1 VSELKICLFGGA
13 QVGWGD
19 GRQLVRLS
27 RPSQVLL
34 GFLVIHR
41 HRTHQ
46 REVLASILW
55 EEVDEARARHRINT
69 ALWRL
74 RRALAAPD
82 AKADECIVSEP
93 GGSVGFDPRAC
104 RWLDVATFEDT
115 IAQVTRAAPG
125 VPGEPEVAALERA
138 LDLYAGDLLPGCYDE
153 WVMPERRRLETLF
166 VGALEWLMR
175 DHERRGRIESGIGA
189 GLRLL
194 RHDPLREDVH
204 RYVMRLYASAGQRQ
218 LAIRQYDYCRDLL
231 ATELDISPMPETEAL
246 HRQILGTNGGAVAP
260 LGLPDDHLRLL
271 ALLQAVSDQLDQAR
285 RGLDEARS
293 LFTQSGSPG
302 AAPSEPGQPPA
313 GVDGA
318 PGRP

>member
-1 VSELKICLFGGA
+1 VSELRICLFGGA
-13 QVGWGD
+13 QVSWGD

-34 GFLVIHR
+34 GFLVVNR

-55 EEVDEARARHRINT
+55 DEVDEARARHRINT

-82 AKADECIVSEP
+82 APRDACIVSEP
-93 GGSVGFDPRAC
+93 GGGVGFNEHAC
-104 RWLDVATFEDT
+104 RLLDVAMFEDT
-115 IAQVTRAAPG
+115 IAKVTRAAPG
-125 VPGEPEVAALERA
+125 AADQAAVAAVQRA

-175 DHERRGRIESGIGA
+175 DQERRGLLESGIGA

-194 RHDPLREDVH
+194 RQDPLREDVH

-231 ATELDISPMPETEAL
+231 ASELDISPMPETEAL
-246 HRQILGTNGGAVAP
+246 HQQILRANGGATAALDV
-260 LGLPDDHLRLL
+260 PDDQGRLM
-271 ALLQAVSDQLDQAR
+271 AILQAVTDQLDQAR
-285 RGLDEARS
+285 RRLDEARS
-293 LFTQSGSPG
+293 LIVRTGKADEIAD
-302 AAPSEPGQPPA
+302 AAQA
-313 GVDGA
+313 R
-318 PGRP
+318 PGRR

>member
-1 VSELKICLFGGA
+1 VSELRICLFGGA
-13 QVGWGD
+13 QVSWGE

-34 GFLVIHR
+34 GFLVVNR

-55 EEVDEARARHRINT
+55 DEVDECRARNRINT

-82 AKADECIVSEP
+82 PDGHECIVSEP
-93 GGSVGFDPRAC
+93 GGGVGFSPQAC
-104 RWLDVATFEDT
+104 DWLDVATFEET
-115 IAQVTRAAPG
+115 IAQVTRAVPG
-125 VPGEPEVAALERA
+125 VADSIEVAALERA

-153 WVMPERRRLETLF
+153 WILPERRRLETLF
-166 VGALEWLMR
+166 IDALEWLMH
-175 DHERRGRIESGIGA
+175 DHERRGMLESGIGA

-204 RYVMRLYASAGQRQ
+204 RDVMRLYASAGQRQ

-231 ATELDISPMPETEAL
+231 ASELDISPMPETEAL
-246 HRQILGTNGGAVAP
+246 HQHIMRAGGGAATP
-260 LGLPDDHLRLL
+260 PDLSTDQARLM
-271 ALLQAVSDQLDQAR
+271 ALLQAVTEELDQAQR
-285 RGLDEARS
+285 RLDEVRSLIARS
-293 LFTQSGSPG
+293 C
-302 AAPSEPGQPPA
+302 AAT
-313 GVDGA
+313 
-318 PGRP
+318 GRR

>member
-1 VSELKICLFGGA
+1 MSELRICLFGGA
-13 QVGWGD
+13 QVSWGD
-19 GRQLVRLS
+19 GRQMVRLS

-34 GFLVIHR
+34 GFLVVHR
-41 HRTHQ
+41 QRTHQ

-55 EEVDEARARHRINT
+55 DEVDDGRARHRINT

-82 AKADECIVSEP
+82 AEGDECIVSEP
-93 GGSVGFDPRAC
+93 GGGVGFNPHAC
-104 RWLDVATFEDT
+104 RLLDVATFEDT
-115 IAQVTRAAPG
+115 IARVTRAAPG
-125 VPGEPEVAALERA
+125 ATEPAEAEALERA

-153 WVMPERRRLETLF
+153 WVMPERRRFEALF

-175 DHERRGRIESGIGA
+175 DHERRGRFEPGIGA

-194 RHDPLREDVH
+194 RQDPLREDVH

-231 ATELDISPMPETEAL
+231 ASELDISPMPETESL
-246 HRQILGTNGGAVAP
+246 HQQILGASGSGAVA
-260 LGLPDDHLRLL
+260 LDLPDDGGRLL
-271 ALLQAVSDQLDQAR
+271 ALLQSVTEQLDQAR

-293 LFTQSGSPG
+293 MIARS
-302 AAPSEPGQPPA
+302 APH
-313 GVDGA
+313 
-318 PGRP
+318 GRANGTARR

>member
-1 VSELKICLFGGA
+1 VSELRICLFGGA
-13 QVGWGD
+13 QVSWGD

-34 GFLVIHR
+34 GFLVVNR

-55 EEVDEARARHRINT
+55 DEVDDARARHRINT

-82 AKADECIVSEP
+82 AQRDECIVSEP
-93 GGSVGFDPRAC
+93 GGGVGFNEHAC
-104 RWLDVATFEDT
+104 HLLDIALFEDT
-115 IAQVTRAAPG
+115 IAKVTRQAPG
-125 VPGEPEVAALERA
+125 AADKADVAAVQRA

-175 DHERRGRIESGIGA
+175 DQERRGLLESGIGA

-194 RHDPLREDVH
+194 RQDPLREDVH
-204 RYVMRLYASAGQRQ
+204 RCVMRLYASAGQRQ

-231 ATELDISPMPETEAL
+231 ASELDISPMPETEAL
-246 HRQILGTNGGAVAP
+246 HQQILRSNGGAAAP
-260 LGLPDDHLRLL
+260 RDVPGDQGRLM
-271 ALLQAVSDQLDQAR
+271 AILQSVTDQLEQAR
-285 RGLDEARS
+285 RRLDEARS
-293 LFTQSGSPG
+293 LIARSKAGDS
-302 AAPSEPGQPPA
+302 SEA
-313 GVDGA
+313 SRTRSA
-318 PGRP
+318 RR

>member
-1 VSELKICLFGGA
+1 VSELRICLFGGA
-13 QVGWGD
+13 QVSWGE

-34 GFLVIHR
+34 GFLVINR

-55 EEVDEARARHRINT
+55 DEVDDARARHRINT

-82 AKADECIVSEP
+82 HKGDECIVSEP
-93 GGSVGFDPRAC
+93 GGGVGFNPHAC
-104 RWLDVATFEDT
+104 RCLDVATFEDT
-115 IAQVTRAAPG
+115 IAKVTRAAPG
-125 VPGEPEVAALERA
+125 AADQAEVAALEHA

-175 DHERRGRIESGIGA
+175 DHERRGRLEHGIGA

-194 RHDPLREDVH
+194 RQDPLREDVH

-246 HRQILGTNGGAVAP
+246 HQQVLRASGGPVAP
-260 LGLPDDHLRLL
+260 PGLPDGHGRLL
-271 ALLQAVSDQLDQAR
+271 ALLQAVSDQLDQAQ
-285 RGLDEARS
+285 RGLDEARA
-293 LFTQSGSPG
+293 LFTRSRSTG
-302 AAPSEPGQPPA
+302 PS
-313 GVDGA
+313 DK
-318 PGRP
+318 PGRR

>member
-13 QVGWGD
+13 QVSWGD
-19 GRQLVRLS
+19 NRQLVRLS

-55 EEVDEARARHRINT
+55 DEVDDARARHRINT

-74 RRALAAPD
+74 RRALAAPGPRD
-82 AKADECIVSEP
+82 DGCIVREP
-93 GGSVGFDPRAC
+93 GGGVGFNPRAC
-104 RWLDVATFEDT
+104 GCVDVATFEDT
-115 IAQVTRAAPG
+115 VAEVTRAAPG
-125 VPGEPEVAALERA
+125 ASEGADVAALERA

-153 WVMPERRRLETLF
+153 WVLPERRRLETLF

-175 DHERRGRIESGIGA
+175 DHERRGMIESGIGA

-194 RHDPLREDVH
+194 RQDPLREDVH
-204 RYVMRLYASAGQRQ
+204 RYVMRLYASVGQRQ

-231 ATELDISPMPETEAL
+231 ASELDISPMPETEAL
-246 HRQILGTNGGAVAP
+246 HQQILGAYGGASGGPAAALDP
-260 LGLPDDHLRLL
+260 PDGQGRLL
-271 ALLQAVSDQLDQAR
+271 SVLQAVSEELDHAR
-285 RGLDEARS
+285 RRLDEARA
-293 LFTQSGSPG
+293 LIAQFGMTD
-302 AAPSEPGQPPA
+302 AAPSKPGQ
-313 GVDGA
+313 
-318 PGRP
+318 R

>member
-1 VSELKICLFGGA
+1 VSELRICLFGGA
-13 QVGWGD
+13 QVSWGD

-34 GFLVIHR
+34 GFLVINR

-55 EEVDEARARHRINT
+55 EEVDDARARHRINT

-82 AKADECIVSEP
+82 RKGDECIVSEP
-93 GGSVGFDPRAC
+93 GGGVGFNPDAC
-104 RWLDVATFEDT
+104 RCLDVATFEDT
-115 IAQVTRAAPG
+115 IANVTRSAPG
-125 VPGEPEVAALERA
+125 GAEQAEVAALEHA

-175 DHERRGRIESGIGA
+175 DHERRGRLEHGIGA

-194 RHDPLREDVH
+194 RQDPLREDVH
-204 RYVMRLYASAGQRQ
+204 RYVMRLYARAGRRQ

-231 ATELDISPMPETEAL
+231 ASELDISPMPETEAL
-246 HRQILGTNGGAVAP
+246 HQQILRAHGGPVAP
-260 LGLPDDHLRLL
+260 PGLPDGHGRLL
-271 ALLQAVSDQLDQAR
+271 ALLQAVSDQLDQAQ
-285 RGLDEARS
+285 RGLDEARA
-293 LFTQSGSPG
+293 LFTRSRSTG
-302 AAPSEPGQPPA
+302 PS
-313 GVDGA
+313 DK
-318 PGRP
+318 PGRR

>member
-13 QVGWGD
+13 QVSWGD
-19 GRQLVRLS
+19 GRQLIRLS

-34 GFLVIHR
+34 GFLVVNR

-46 REVLASILW
+46 REMLASILW
-55 EEVDEARARHRINT
+55 DEVDDARARHRINT

-82 AKADECIVSEP
+82 LKGDECIVSEP
-93 GGSVGFDPRAC
+93 GGAVGFNPHAC

-115 IAQVTRAAPG
+115 IAGVTRAAPG
-125 VPGEPEVAALERA
+125 AAAQAEVAALERA

-175 DHERRGRIESGIGA
+175 DHERRGRLEGGIGA

-194 RHDPLREDVH
+194 RQDPLREDVH

-231 ATELDISPMPETEAL
+231 ASELDISPMPETEAL
-246 HRQILGTNGGAVAP
+246 HQQILRANGAAAAA
-260 LGLPDDHLRLL
+260 LDLPDGQGRLL
-271 ALLQAVSDQLDQAR
+271 ALLQSVTDQLDQAR
-285 RGLDEARS
+285 RRLEEARS
-293 LFTQSGSPG
+293 LIAR
-302 AAPSEPGQPPA
+302 AAPCDEEA
-313 GVDGA
+313 AVDDARGA
-318 PGRP
+318 P

>member
-1 VSELKICLFGGA
+1 FGGA
-13 QVGWGD
+13 QVSWGD

-34 GFLVIHR
+34 GFLVVHR

-55 EEVDEARARHRINT
+55 DEVDDARARHRINT

-82 AKADECIVSEP
+82 TGGDECIVSEP
-93 GGSVGFDPRAC
+93 GGGVGFNPRAC
-104 RWLDVATFEDT
+104 EWLDVALFEDT
-115 IAQVTRAAPG
+115 IAKVTRTTPGAAD
-125 VPGEPEVAALERA
+125 EAEVAALQRA
-138 LDLYAGDLLPGCYDE
+138 VDLYAGDLLPGCYDE

-175 DHERRGRIESGIGA
+175 DQERRGLPESGIGA

-231 ATELDISPMPETEAL
+231 ASELDISPMPETEAL
-246 HRQILGTNGGAVAP
+246 HRQILQANGAATAAHDLSGEQ
-260 LGLPDDHLRLL
+260 GRLM
-271 ALLQAVSDQLDQAR
+271 ALLQSVTDQLDQVR
-285 RGLDEARS
+285 RRLDEAR
-293 LFTQSGSPG
+293 LLIAGSRKAEEPD
-302 AAPSEPGQPPA
+302 AAPPRPA
-313 GVDGA
+313 AVDGA
-318 PGRP
+318 RRPP

>member
-1 VSELKICLFGGA
+1 M
-13 QVGWGD
+13 
-19 GRQLVRLS
+19 VRLS

-34 GFLVIHR
+34 GFLVVNR

-55 EEVDEARARHRINT
+55 EEIDEARARHRINT

-82 AKADECIVSEP
+82 AQRDECIVSEP
-93 GGSVGFDPRAC
+93 GGGVGFNEHAC
-104 RWLDVATFEDT
+104 HLLDVAMFEET
-115 IAQVTRAAPG
+115 IAKVTRA
-125 VPGEPEVAALERA
+125 VPGAADQADVAGVQRA

-175 DHERRGRIESGIGA
+175 DQERRGLLESGIGA

-194 RHDPLREDVH
+194 RQDPLREDIH
-204 RYVMRLYASAGQRQ
+204 RFVMRLYASAGQRQ

-231 ATELDISPMPETEAL
+231 ASELDISPMPETEAL
-246 HRQILGTNGGAVAP
+246 HQQILRSNGGATTA
-260 LGLPDDHLRLL
+260 LDFPDDQGRLM
-271 ALLQAVSDQLDQAR
+271 AILQSVTEELDQAR
-285 RGLDEARS
+285 RRLDEARS
-293 LFTQSGSPG
+293 LIVRSAQAGDEMPRRPG
-302 AAPSEPGQPPA
+302 RG
-313 GVDGA
+313 GVDA
-318 PGRP
+318 TSGRS